1 MLLRVM
7 LCHFVP
13 HLAVWVAAVCNRMVV
28 IRGKPDAVNRAI
40 NMVTE
45 LIKGEPGSATQI
57 IQKYGLGSALQVSCP
72 KAIVGRII
80 GKGGETIKGL
90 QRKYHVSI
98 QIDQVGAAVVLVR
111 ACAGCKDIFKDV
123 DHPAAQGWF
132 LRTCVDCDAAS
143 TCRCNHGR
151 AAVQQAPY
159 RLAEAA
165 VQQPVLQVLIP
176 FNDDAA
182 A

>member
-1 MLLRVM
+1 M
-7 LCHFVP
+7 
-13 HLAVWVAAVCNRMVV
+13 

-57 IQKYGLGSALQVSCP
+57 IQKYGLGSALQISCP

-98 QIDQVGAAVVLVR
+98 QIDQVGAAVVLIC
-111 ACAGCKDIFKDV
+111 ACAGCKYVCKDV

-132 LRTCVDCDAAS
+132 SRTCMHCDAAS
-143 TCRCNHGR
+143 TFAATMVEQLCNSLHI
-151 AAVQQAPY
+151 VWQQQLCNSCCCKCAHP
-159 RLAEAA
+159 
-165 VQQPVLQVLIP
+165 LQ
-176 FNDDAA
+176 
-182 A
+182 